1 MLENVK
7 KKKLIDIPEGMSFE
21 EFYKQRD
28 IIRKSNNNS
37 VYEISFI
44 NGTSWFVSDTKL
56 EDGGFLQVYSDIT
69 DVKNKEKE
77 IQKAEEQIK
86 QTEQKMSDA
95 LNSMP
100 HGITMW
106 DENDNLSFANDFAK
120 NIQKGAGMTFD
131 LGISYKEYTQRQKKN
146 KFLKFENE
154 DAENEYYNNVVE
166 NRKKVTGEV
175 SVLTP
180 EFYNGT
186 FWNAT
191 STRLNDGGLFSIFT
205 NITELKKRE
214 EELNKTIS
222 ELDIAR
228 EKADAANQTKSQFL
242 ANMSHELRTPLN
254 AIIGL
259 TEMLKED
266 AADDGLDDFEEPL
279 DRVFNAGKHLLTLI
293 NDVLDLSKIEA
304 GRVELFNETF
314 ELKQILDDVM
324 KTSSPL
330 AQKNENEL
338 IIDYKS
344 EIDFVTADQTRVK
357 QVVLNLISNACKF
370 TEKGKITVGVN
381 KILREG
387 GDLISIDVSDTGIGM
402 SDEQMSRLFNSF
414 VQADSS
420 TTRKYGG
427 TGLGLTISKQLA
439 KLMGGDV
446 VVNSELGKGTTFT
459 ATFLADFIG
468 ASESFKN
475 LNKETGSLI
484 ENVISLENSSGK
496 TILIIDDD
504 PTVSELMKRQ
514 LSKEGYQVIIAPNG
528 KDGIRL
534 ARELK
539 PDAITLDILMPEM
552 DGWSVLRTLKA
563 DPEVSNIP
571 VIMASILDEKNKGF
585 SLGAAD
591 FLSKPIQKEYL
602 MKSIRNLTGDKENLK
617 ICIIEDDESL
627 RFTIKEILEKQNVE
641 IIEAENGKVGM
652 SLLHKEE
659 IKPDLILLDLM
670 MPVMNGFEF
679 LKSIRETDLNSIP
692 ILVLTGADLS
702 EDEKSF
708 LSGEVQRILEK
719 SEDTLSSIVSE
730 VGNVIKASSKEGGK
744 K

>member
-1 MLENVK
+1 MIKSDN
-7 KKKLIDIPEGMSFE
+7 
-21 EFYKQRD
+21 
-28 IIRKSNNNS
+28 KSNNLS
-37 VYEISFI
+37 VITPIVGHFGLYLYFSRYLDPIMIYNLKSVKKAVNDYSVAKKSSEESRITF
-44 NGTSWFVSDTKL
+44 TMV
-56 EDGGFLQVYSDIT
+56 FLSV
-69 DVKNKEKE
+69 
-77 IQKAEEQIK
+77 
-86 QTEQKMSDA
+86 A
-95 LNSMP
+95 LILLLLAIWLGMA
-100 HGITMW
+100 
-106 DENDNLSFANDFAK
+106 FANSLIDP
-120 NIQKGAGMTFD
+120 
-131 LGISYKEYTQRQKKN
+131 ISS
-146 KFLKFENE
+146 L
-154 DAENEYYNNVVE
+154 
-166 NRKKVTGEV
+166 
-175 SVLTP
+175 
-180 EFYNGT
+180 
-186 FWNAT
+186 
-191 STRLNDGGLFSIFT
+191 
-205 NITELKKRE
+205 
-214 EELNKTIS
+214 
-222 ELDIAR
+222 
-228 EKADAANQTKSQFL
+228 
-242 ANMSHELRTPLN
+242 
-254 AIIGL
+254 
-259 TEMLKED
+259 
-266 AADDGLDDFEEPL
+266 
-279 DRVFNAGKHLLTLI
+279 
-293 NDVLDLSKIEA
+293 
-304 GRVELFNETF
+304 
-314 ELKQILDDVM
+314 
-324 KTSSPL
+324 
-330 AQKNENEL
+330 
-338 IIDYKS
+338 
-344 EIDFVTADQTRVK
+344 
-357 QVVLNLISNACKF
+357 
-370 TEKGKITVGVN
+370 
-381 KILREG
+381 
-387 GDLISIDVSDTGIGM
+387 
-402 SDEQMSRLFNSF
+402 
-414 VQADSS
+414 
-420 TTRKYGG
+420 
-427 TGLGLTISKQLA
+427 
-439 KLMGGDV
+439 
-446 VVNSELGKGTTFT
+446 
-459 ATFLADFIG
+459 IG
-468 ASESFKN
+468 ASESVKN

-652 SLLHKEE
+652 SLLHKQE

-730 VGNVIKASSKEGGK
+730 VGNVIKASSKEGGVK
-744 K
+744 